1 MNWTEAVAAMKRGKH
16 VHRAGE
22 QKRELITPAVFGPVE
37 RMVRP
42 RTCATCAHRN
52 GGMTWARCSLS
63 GYFAETER
71 KYPAVCGR
79 DFKGWVQRESLLRR
93 LQAWL
98 YAA

>member
-1 MNWTEAVAAMKRGKH
+1 MSNENTQNTPN
-16 VHRAGE
+16 HR
-22 QKRELITPAVFGPVE
+22 PAVGGPVE

-52 GGMTWARCSLS
+52 GWMTWARCSLS

-71 KYPAVCGR
+71 KYPTVCGM

>member
-1 MNWTEAVAAMKRGKH
+1 
-16 VHRAGE
+16 
-22 QKRELITPAVFGPVE
+22 
-37 RMVRP
+37 
-42 RTCATCAHRN
+42 
-52 GGMTWARCSLS
+52 MTWARCSLS

-71 KYPAVCGR
+71 KYPTVCGR